1 MTCIVGLVDGERV
14 WIGGDSHAAAGC
26 QRYPDTPVERKV
38 FRRGEMAIGATGPSR
53 MTQLL
58 EHILEI
64 PEHPAGLPPYVY
76 LVTILAPAIRRAIV
90 EHDGVKINDPSDGWE
105 FLLGYRGA
113 LYAVCH
119 DLSVSH
125 LPEYGAVGCGR
136 EYATGS
142 LYTTGLPTIRQRWA
156 PEDRIRAALA
166 AAAEHDIHVAP
177 PFILESVA

>member
-1 MTCIVGLVDGERV
+1 MTCIVGLVDGNRV

-26 QRYPDTPVERKV
+26 QRYPDTPMERKV

-64 PEHPAGLPPYVY
+64 PEHPLDLAPYVY
-76 LVTILAPAIRRAIV
+76 LVTLLAPAIRRAIV

-142 LYTTGLPTIRQRWA
+142 LYSSNRLTA
-156 PEDRIRAALA
+156 PMEPEWRVRMALEA
-166 AAAEHDIHVAP
+166 AAMHDVHVAP
-177 PFILESVA
+177 PFIVESVG